1 MSNTQTVTIRQ
12 NTLTNRTIGKRL
24 RFVKEALRF
33 VPLERMVSSSVHRY
47 TICKLHLI
55 NTSKLCENEWLIG
68 TIGTI
73 GTNGKVVSRL
83 VNHWNHS
90 CRIHIQ

>member
-1 MSNTQTVTIRQ
+1 MSNTHTITIRQ

-33 VPLERMVSSSVHRY
+33 VPLERIVSSSVYRY

-55 NTSKLCENEWLIG
+55 NTCKPYENEWL
-68 TIGTI
+68 IGTI

-83 VNHWNHS
+83 VHHWNLHLKTNVMT
-90 CRIHIQ
+90 

>member
-24 RFVKEALRF
+24 RL
-33 VPLERMVSSSVHRY
+33 VPLERMVSSSVDRY

-55 NTSKLCENEWLIG
+55 NTCEPCENEWSIG

-83 VNHWNHS
+83 VHHWNLHLKTNAMT
-90 CRIHIQ
+90 